1 MWLMLIVNWLCVYI
15 LYYYTVGRGQLIKA
29 GLPTPGDIAN
39 ILSRLFFFIYSA
51 GYKAINKTLA
61 SNAETHHLITH
72 RSSVVLNQTWCQCQS
87 LSILSLNNITSHK
100 YTIYGWTFSFQIW
113 DLGGI
118 TQKVRPISGIPITL
132 ASCPWDQSSETD
144 FYHLKKKKKKKEEE
158 MVRTTWKGVK
168 RKKPRAV
175 PRYKARGRY
184 FTRHSNGEL
193 PPQLR
198 YTMWN
203 IVYLPYTYRY

>member
-1 MWLMLIVNWLCVYI
+1 MLILNWLCVYI

-118 TQKVRPISGIPITL
+118 TQRVRPISGIPITL

-144 FYHLKKKKKKKEEE
+144 FYHLKKKKKKEKKKKWCELLERVWKEKSLG
-158 MVRTTWKGVK
+158 RS
-168 RKKPRAV
+168 
-175 PRYKARGRY
+175 RGI
-184 FTRHSNGEL
+184 RHAGDISLGIPMENS
-193 PPQLR
+193 LR
-198 YTMWN
+198 N
-203 IVYLPYTYRY
+203 CVIQCEI